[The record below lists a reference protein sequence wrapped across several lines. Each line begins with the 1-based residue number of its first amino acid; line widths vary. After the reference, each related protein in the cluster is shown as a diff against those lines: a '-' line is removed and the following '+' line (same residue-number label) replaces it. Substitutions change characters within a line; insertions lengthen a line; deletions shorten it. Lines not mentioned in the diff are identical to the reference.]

1 MVSPDA
7 VAIARKQSGSPVE
20 PVMAEKNPAE
30 MVMQEDKR
38 RVQEDEPVIGLE
50 VHCQLDTLTKLFCSC
65 STDYRNDGPN
75 THTCPICLGLPGS
88 LPGINRKAIE
98 FALKVAKALNC
109 EVLEESVFSRKNYF
123 YPDLDKAFQISQ
135 YDKPLAVGGYLMID
149 GDEGEKAIRITRVHI
164 EEDPGR
170 LVHKGG
176 TDRARYSLVD
186 YNRAGIPLIEIV
198 TEPDMRSPKEARKFL
213 NKLRATLEYLSVFD
227 SEKEG
232 SLRVDANISVQP
244 KGWFDRHRK
253 SYKGRNR
260 VEVKNISSYKGVE
273 KALTF
278 EITRQKNM
286 IRKSQPIEQAT
297 RHFVETRGITT
308 SGRSKEEEQDY
319 RYFPEPDLCPLRVRS
334 WVPHIELPELPDA
347 RKTRFI
353 EQYGCSQN
361 HAKTLTGDLKL
372 AMFYETVAGASDPD
386 LAATWIADTLLGEL
400 NYRDMSISRVDPG
413 HMASLITLV
422 AGKKITD
429 KNAVEVLRV
438 MLDEIAG
445 NKPVEMPQ
453 AIATRLDLGVIGG
466 GIDKVTITATIK
478 ENPRA
483 VSDYRAGKNEAF
495 MFLVGQVMKKTKGR
509 ADPKELN
516 RELKSALDEEDGQE

>member
-1 MVSPDA
+1 MIECPDA
-7 VAIARKQSGSPVE
+7 VVMSGKRSDFPLEAAAV
-20 PVMAEKNPAE
+20 EKNLDGLARGTEPAH
-30 MVMQEDKR
+30 EDG
-38 RVQEDEPVIGLE
+38 PVIGLE
-50 VHCQLDTLTKLFCSC
+50 VHCQLDTATKLFCSC

-75 THTCPICLGLPGS
+75 THTCPVCLGLPGS
-88 LPGINRKAIE
+88 LPAINRKAVE
-98 FALKVAKALNC
+98 FALRVAKALHC

-123 YPDLDKAFQISQ
+123 YPDLNKAFQISQ

-149 GDEGEKAIRITRVHI
+149 GDEGEKIVRITRVHM

-232 SLRVDANISVQP
+232 ALRVDANISIQP
-244 KGWFDRHRK
+244 KGWFEKYKK
-253 SYKGRNR
+253 SFKGRNR

-278 EITRQKNM
+278 EVTRQKNM
-286 IRKSQPIEQAT
+286 IRKSQPIELAT

-308 SGRSKEEEQDY
+308 AARSKEEEQDY

-334 WVPHIELPELPDA
+334 WVQHIELPELPDA
-347 RKTRFI
+347 RRARFI

-361 HAKTLTGDLKL
+361 HARTLTGDLKL
-372 AMFYETVAGASDPD
+372 ALFYENVAGKSDPV

-400 NYRDMSISRVDPG
+400 NYRDMGISRLDPG
-413 HMASLITLV
+413 HMADLIGLV

-438 MLDEIAG
+438 ILDEIAE
-445 NKPVEMPQ
+445 NKPVEVPS
-453 AIATRLDLGVIGG
+453 AIVKRLDLGVTEG
-466 GIDKVTITATIK
+466 GILPEVISDIIR
-478 ENPRA
+478 EHPQA
-483 VSDYRAGKNEAF
+483 VSDYHAGRNGAF

-509 ADPKELN
+509 ADPRELN
-516 RELKSALDEEDGQE
+516 KKLKSALEQGEER

>member
-1 MVSPDA
+1 
-7 VAIARKQSGSPVE
+7 
-20 PVMAEKNPAE
+20 
-30 MVMQEDKR
+30 
-38 RVQEDEPVIGLE
+38 
-50 VHCQLDTLTKLFCSC
+50 
-65 STDYRNDGPN
+65 
-75 THTCPICLGLPGS
+75 
-88 LPGINRKAIE
+88 
-98 FALKVAKALNC
+98 
-109 EVLEESVFSRKNYF
+109 
-123 YPDLDKAFQISQ
+123 
-135 YDKPLAVGGYLMID
+135 MID
-149 GDEGEKAIRITRVHI
+149 GDGGEKSVRITRVHI

-232 SLRVDANISVQP
+232 SLRVDANISIQP
-244 KGWFDRHRK
+244 KGWFDQHKK
-253 SYKGRNR
+253 SFKGRNR
-260 VEVKNISSYKGVE
+260 VEIKNISSYKGVE

-308 SGRSKEEEQDY
+308 AGRSKEEEQDY

-334 WVPHIELPELPDA
+334 WVQHIELPELPDA
-347 RKTRFI
+347 RKARFI

-372 AMFYETVAGASDPD
+372 AMFYETVAASADPG

-400 NYRDMSISRVDPG
+400 NYRDMSVSRVDPG
-413 HMASLITLV
+413 HMADLITLV

-429 KNAVEVLRV
+429 KNAIEVLRV
-438 MLDEIAG
+438 MLDGIAE
-445 NKPVEMPQ
+445 NRPVEMPNE
-453 AIATRLDLGVIGG
+453 IVRRLDLGITGG
-466 GIDKVTITATIK
+466 GLVTDAVSQAIR
-478 ENPRA
+478 EYPQA
-483 VSDYRAGKNEAF
+483 VSDYRAGKSGAF
-495 MFLVGQVMKKTKGR
+495 MFLVGQVMKKTKGK

-516 RELKSALDEEDGQE
+516 SELKSALEKEEGQE